1 MKKILIVY
9 LFAIVYFASFT
20 TTQATIQ
27 AHRIQLDGLRMDTT
41 LEEIKD
47 KYGRPDYVDSSAA
60 GYTRWNWDSGLSILH
75 RRYKFLTA
83 TATKPG
89 LVTFDDVSVGDPAYR
104 LTDVYGTA
112 DKVFTDSQYDSYYYY
127 NEKGVGYLSF
137 SVSKLTGDIVE
148 IHMDR
153 TSV

>member
-1 MKKILIVY
+1 MKKILIGA
-9 LFAIVYFASFT
+9 LFAMICFT
-20 TTQATIQ
+20 PFSIAQGTILPS
-27 AHRIQLDGLRMDTT
+27 RIQLDGLGMKTT

-47 KYGRPDYVDSSAA
+47 KYGRPDYVDSSAS

-112 DKVFTDSQYDSYYYY
+112 DRVFTNSQCDVYYYY